1 MEGCQIL
8 ESAPLSLILWL
19 AQGKSGASAS
29 EREGFQCLVADVGLG
44 RAGIVMG
51 LEVSRLARN
60 CADWHRLLE
69 ICALSHT
76 LILSMRPASM
86 SRRNTMNGYCWASR
100 AHLTWDQFLGNQE
113 RLLQK
118 HQACGGAERKAGPAR
133 AGPALLQG
141 LVLCGKCG
149 RAMTLRYYHR
159 LGRLTPDY
167 VCAKTHV
174 EKGEPICQHIP
185 GGQIDADVGHLLVQS
200 DSPGAGSCL
209 KRCP

>member
-1 MEGCQIL
+1 M
-8 ESAPLSLILWL
+8 
-19 AQGKSGASAS
+19 
-29 EREGFQCLVADVGLG
+29 
-44 RAGIVMG
+44 
-51 LEVSRLARN
+51 
-60 CADWHRLLE
+60 
-69 ICALSHT
+69 T
-76 LILSMRPASM
+76 
-86 SRRNTMNGYCWASR
+86 GYCWASR

-113 RLLQK
+113 RLLQN

-149 RAMTLRYYHR
+149 RAMTLRYHHR

-174 EKGEPICQHIP
+174 EKGEPVCQHIP

-200 DSPGAGSCL
+200 VTPLALEVALNAPTICAAAPNASGQGLDKRQTNCSPNWLPAQFSPLLAPTRITPRYTTKRQGRISLRTAAG
-209 KRCP
+209 R